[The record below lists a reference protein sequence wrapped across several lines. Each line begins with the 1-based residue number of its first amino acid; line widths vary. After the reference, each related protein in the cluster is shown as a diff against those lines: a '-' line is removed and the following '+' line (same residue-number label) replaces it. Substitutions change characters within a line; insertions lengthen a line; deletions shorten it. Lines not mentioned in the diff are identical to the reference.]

1 VLLGHTE
8 KKGWPASEDALA
20 EARTFLEGLRG
31 RHVIVAPH
39 TDVDGLSSGALVL
52 RALERSGARV
62 EMRVPG
68 KGEHAHSPAF
78 QERLHRAQAEALV
91 VLDMGSRPAPIVP
104 GLPTLVVD
112 HHQPDGFPPEAHV
125 LSGTG
130 VEPVAP
136 TALLTYVL
144 VSPFIEPASLE
155 WLAVLGTVG
164 DLGADAPMPFLPEAL
179 KRAGRTAVTETV
191 ALLNAARRSSHFA
204 AGLAL
209 EVLLRAEE
217 PADIQ
222 RGRVPG
228 VKALTDCRIEVQSEV
243 ARCSRTPP
251 RIVKDV
257 ALLLFSS
264 GAQIHPLVAVR
275 WAQRLPEHIV
285 IAANA
290 GYLPGRV
297 NFALRSKQPRDLIA
311 FLRGLELPPMQGEF
325 AQGHPQATGGSLAP
339 EDFLRLMGAL
349 DFRGLQPRD
358 VEPRGFHPG

>member
-1 VLLGHTE
+1 MLLGHAE
-8 KKGWPASEDALA
+8 KKGWPAPGGALA

-31 RHVIVAPH
+31 RRVLVAPH
-39 TDVDGLSSGALVL
+39 TDADGLSAGALVL

-62 EMRVPG
+62 DMCVPG

-78 QERLHRAQAEALV
+78 QERLRRTGGEALV

-104 GLPTLVVD
+104 GLETLVVD
-112 HHQPDGFPPEAHV
+112 HHQPDGFPPGAHV
-125 LSGTG
+125 LSAAGL
-130 VEPVAP
+130 EPVAP

-164 DLGADAPMPFLPEAL
+164 DLGTDAPMPFLPEAL
-179 KRAGRTAVTETV
+179 KRAGRKAVTETV

-204 AGLAL
+204 AHLAL
-209 EVLLRAEE
+209 EVLLRADG

-222 RGRVPG
+222 KGRVPG
-228 VKALTDCRIEVQSEV
+228 VAALADCRLEVQSEV

-264 GAQIHPLVAVR
+264 GAQVHPLVAVR

-311 FLRGLELPPMQGEF
+311 FLRGLELPEMRGEF
-325 AQGHPQATGGSLAP
+325 AQGHPRATGGSLAP
-339 EDFLRLMGAL
+339 QDFLRLMEAL
-349 DFRGLQPRD
+349 GFQGLHSRD
-358 VEPRGFHPG
+358 VEPRGVQPG